1 MIKLLTDSE
10 KIDAHNTISN
20 IEHLI
25 TKTEDNNVYDN
36 LVDAVACMK
45 LLLKI
50 VYKCED
56 MIDEGTDPDTS
67 SKISVKFSEDD
78 IWCLLESDDLCNN
91 ELGLN
96 YIDDLPT
103 NAATIKRLRAISFK
117 NSYLQKDLED
127 FIHDML
133 IIAK

>member
-50 VYKCED
+50 VYRCED
-56 MIDEGTDPDTS
+56 MIDEGIDPDTP

-78 IWCLLESDDLCNN
+78 IWISRIVNVSADESVLD
-91 ELGLN
+91 
-96 YIDDLPT
+96 
-103 NAATIKRLRAISFK
+103 
-117 NSYLQKDLED
+117 
-127 FIHDML
+127 
-133 IIAK
+133 